1 MSDVITRTP
10 LLAIRPG
17 LLCRDVCIR
26 GILLGERQQAETNGF
41 VVHSQL
47 FWSQIIINVFDGQCL
62 GGDCKA
68 LWVIENFDLFD
79 GDGVSDGHSTLTLNP
94 LSFTGFFG
102 HMLQSTATLVYM
114 GEQDCEKLK
123 MKVYLKGVKE
133 GCCEMHLLSE

>member
-79 GDGVSDGHSTLTLNP
+79 GDGVSDGHSTLTLDP
-94 LSFTGFFG
+94 RAL
-102 HMLQSTATLVYM
+102 LVFLAICSKAQPPWFIW
-114 GEQDCEKLK
+114 ESK
-123 MKVYLKGVKE
+123 MVKN
-133 GCCEMHLLSE
+133 